1 MGKSLDGSVVLSAQ
15 QHGSWE
21 REQVAVRDLE
31 RRKFRSF
38 HGERHPRSR
47 DPKKIF
53 ILGHPDVEDAG
64 LYNRSGRIATRGI
77 RPSRLGSAGSKET
90 YEEEPRL
97 ISRRDGLPG
106 RSRVVRLSNV
116 FKCFFERIWR
126 TTTTKKW
133 YACSS
138 GACFRVRGH
147 VAIATNWGR
156 AGGHRS
162 TYRRSPHAEYISS
175 TREVYVLIAGLGY
188 HSMLPQSDATR
199 MGI

>member
-138 GACFRVRGH
+138 GACFRV
-147 VAIATNWGR
+147 
-156 AGGHRS
+156 
-162 TYRRSPHAEYISS
+162 
-175 TREVYVLIAGLGY
+175 EVTL
-188 HSMLPQSDATR
+188 Q
-199 MGI
+199 

>member
-64 LYNRSGRIATRGI
+64 LYNRSGRIATSLRGI
-77 RPSRLGSAGSKET
+77 RPAHYRTRPLFPYGNLDYFGTFLGLDDHIRCVQT
-90 YEEEPRL
+90 L
-97 ISRRDGLPG
+97 NLPEQV
-106 RSRVVRLSNV
+106 SCCAA
-116 FKCFFERIWR
+116 FKC
-126 TTTTKKW
+126 
-133 YACSS
+133 
-138 GACFRVRGH
+138 V
-147 VAIATNWGR
+147 
-156 AGGHRS
+156 
-162 TYRRSPHAEYISS
+162 
-175 TREVYVLIAGLGY
+175 
-188 HSMLPQSDATR
+188 
-199 MGI
+199 

>member
-97 ISRRDGLPG
+97 ISRRDGCPAGLVLCGFQMCLNASLKGFGGPRQQRNG
-106 RSRVVRLSNV
+106 MLVLLALAFASRSRCNSYELAEQVVTAAHTVDRPTPN
-116 FKCFFERIWR
+116 
-126 TTTTKKW
+126 
-133 YACSS
+133 
-138 GACFRVRGH
+138 
-147 VAIATNWGR
+147 
-156 AGGHRS
+156 
-162 TYRRSPHAEYISS
+162 ISAAPEKF
-175 TREVYVLIAGLGY
+175 TC
-188 HSMLPQSDATR
+188 
-199 MGI
+199 